1 MIVVSD
7 DPTSRV
13 QPDASRSSTDEPVD
27 VPAPVGAG
35 MQAPSQ
41 PAMPTPEE
49 RLAETLLDDAEVGSD
64 GTGMGELP

>member
-1 MIVVSD
+1 MSD

-13 QPDASRSSTDEPVD
+13 RPDASRSSTDEPVD
-27 VPAPVGAG
+27 VPAPAEAG

-41 PAMPTPEE
+41 SGTPTPEE

>member
-13 QPDASRSSTDEPVD
+13 QSDASRSSADVPVD
-27 VPAPVGAG
+27 VPAPAEAG
-35 MQAPSQ
+35 MQAPSR
-41 PAMPTPEE
+41 PGMPTPEE